1 LYLLGRHH
9 FAKYTAP
16 AMRRSIEYFEQAL
29 TRDSSFAPAYAA
41 LADAQVFVV
50 LWGRGRPRDLM
61 PAARTAA
68 LRAIALDSTLGD
80 AHTALGLIEAAYEWN
95 WKAAEARFQHAIAL
109 SPNSPY
115 AHMWYGSF
123 VLTPLGRHDEALTEL
138 RRAQELD
145 PVSLPVRYN
154 LGFRYYFARQFA
166 NAIVEFQRALEL
178 DPGFAPARVGLGFTY
193 SGLGRFDEAI
203 RAMEEAEPDSAMT
216 SNAVVGATY
225 AWAGR
230 PERART
236 ILESLAERARQEYV
250 HPMDFALLY
259 SALGDRDQAFHWLDR
274 AYEERSF
281 LLIWINVATWYD
293 RIRDDPRFTAL
304 LRELGW

>member
-1 LYLLGRHH
+1 
-9 FAKYTAP
+9 
-16 AMRRSIEYFEQAL
+16 M
-29 TRDSSFAPAYAA
+29 
-41 LADAQVFVV
+41 
-50 LWGRGRPRDLM
+50 
-61 PAARTAA
+61 
-68 LRAIALDSTLGD
+68 
-80 AHTALGLIEAAYEWN
+80 
-95 WKAAEARFQHAIAL
+95 
-109 SPNSPY
+109 
-115 AHMWYGSF
+115 
-123 VLTPLGRHDEALTEL
+123 
-138 RRAQELD
+138 
-145 PVSLPVRYN
+145 SLPVRYN

-216 SNAVVGATY
+216 SNAVVGAVY

-230 PERART
+230 RKHART
-236 ILESLAERARQEYV
+236 ILENLAERARREYV

-259 SALGDRDQAFHWLDR
+259 AALGDRNQAFHWLER

-293 RIRDDPRFTAL
+293 GIRDDPRFAAL
-304 LRELGW
+304 VRNIGLVRSGGA